1 MSYKLNC
8 IMLVDD
14 DEDDNFFHKKE
25 IIDNHFAE
33 NVIIQDSAKKAL
45 EYVKTKKDPVTDLIF
60 LDINMPGMTGW
71 EFLEAYKSLNVDAQK
86 NTIIIMLSTSA
97 NPKDIEKAG
106 TWDFVS
112 DYVTKPLTKE
122 RLEVIIDKHCKGLT

>member
-1 MSYKLNC
+1 
-8 IMLVDD
+8 MLVDD